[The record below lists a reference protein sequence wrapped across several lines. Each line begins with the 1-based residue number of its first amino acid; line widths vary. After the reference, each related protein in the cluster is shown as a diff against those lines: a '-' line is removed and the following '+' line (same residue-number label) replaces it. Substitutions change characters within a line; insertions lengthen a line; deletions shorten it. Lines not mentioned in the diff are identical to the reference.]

1 MNLELGQ
8 HCNTLQSSCQCRRDT
23 FGDDDDDCRVLANR
37 PRLEVWSSCANVI
50 LPLIPL
56 QPSITT
62 QQAAGADVGEAGGGG
77 ADVGGAGGGE
87 ADVAGAEGAEEDP
100 AHQHHGWDGELIL
113 FLPISCLQPAISY
126 ISE

>member
-8 HCNTLQSSCQCRRDT
+8 HCNTLLSSCQCRRDT
-23 FGDDDDDCRVLANR
+23 FGDDDDDDDCRVLANR

-62 QQAAGADVGEAGGGG
+62 QRPAGADVGEA
-77 ADVGGAGGGE
+77 DIGGAGGE
-87 ADVAGAEGAEEDP
+87 AGGAEEDP

-113 FLPISCLQPAISY
+113 FLAISCLQLAITY